1 MAGRKDKN
9 TAALLAFALGGFGA
23 HRFYL
28 GQPGWGLIYI
38 IFAWT
43 FIPSLVAFF
52 EFLNLLFM
60 DPEEFDRRYNGGR
73 TLYAPMAVA
82 MLPPGIQPGQ
92 VPHRDVADL
101 AEQIKKLHEL
111 RVAGLLTDEEFERQ
125 KAKLLDSM

>member
-9 TAALLAFALGGFGA
+9 TAAILAFALGGFGA

-28 GQPGWGLIYI
+28 GQPGWGLVYI

-60 DPEEFDRRYNGGR
+60 DPDEFDRRYNGGH
-73 TLYAPMAVA
+73 TLAAPITVA
-82 MLPPGIQPGQ
+82 MLPPGVGGTGG
-92 VPHRDVADL
+92 HRPVEDV
-101 AEQIKKLHEL
+101 AEQIQKLHEL

-125 KAKLLDSM
+125 KAKILDAM